1 MKSLFDIL
9 KFIWQ
14 HPLASR
20 NRTRAISRFLGW
32 QFRQSVRRR
41 PEKLTFVEDSVLV
54 VEKGMFGATGNIYT
68 GLVEFNDMSFLLHV
82 LQPGDTFV
90 DIGANVGVYTIL
102 AAKNAGADV
111 ISFEPIP
118 STFEKLKRNVEAN
131 RVENKVDLRRYGVGD
146 KAGTLRFS
154 MSMDA
159 INHVLRDDEVADGAE
174 GIEVPVGT
182 LDMLLQ
188 GREPTLMKID
198 VEGFEWPALNGAA
211 SILASPSLKALIIE
225 LNGCGTMYG
234 YDEDKIHE
242 LLLSNGFVPHSYE
255 PFTRQLKVEPG
266 YYGHDN
272 TIYIKDAEWA
282 GHRVKAA
289 RKYNILNVKV

>member
-1 MKSLFDIL
+1 MKSFIDIL
-9 KFIWQ
+9 QFIWQ

-20 NRTRAISRFLGW
+20 NRPLAIGRFLGW
-32 QFRQSVRRR
+32 QFRQSLRRR

-90 DIGANVGVYTIL
+90 DIGANVGAYTIL

-111 ISFEPIP
+111 VSFEPIP
-118 STFEKLKRNVEAN
+118 STFGKLKRNVEAN
-131 RVENKVDLRRYGVGD
+131 RVEKKVDLRRYGVSD
-146 KAGTLRFS
+146 KAGTLYFT

-159 INHVLRDDEVADGAE
+159 VNHVLRDDEVADGTEAV
-174 GIEVPVGT
+174 EVPVST
-182 LDMLLQ
+182 LDVLLKDRQ
-188 GREPTLMKID
+188 PALMKID
-198 VEGFEWPALNGAA
+198 VEGFEWPVLNGAG
-211 SILASPSLKALIIE
+211 SMLGSPSLKALIIE
-225 LNGCGTMYG
+225 LNGCGAQYG

-242 LLLSNGFVPHSYE
+242 LLLSHGFNPYSYE
-255 PFTRQLKVEPG
+255 PFSRQLKAEPG

-272 TIYIKDAEWA
+272 TIYIKDLDWA
-282 GHRVKAA
+282 GHRVKTS

>member
-1 MKSLFDIL
+1 MKSFVDIL
-9 KFIWQ
+9 QFIWQ

-20 NRTRAISRFLGW
+20 NRPHAIGRFLGW
-32 QFRQSVRRR
+32 QFRQSLRRR

-90 DIGANVGVYTIL
+90 DIGANVGAYTIL

-111 ISFEPIP
+111 VSFEPIP
-118 STFEKLKRNVEAN
+118 STFEKLRRNVEAN
-131 RVENKVDLRRYGVGD
+131 GMDKKVDLQRYGVSD
-146 KAGTLRFS
+146 KTGTLRFT

-159 INHVLRDDEVADGAE
+159 VNHVLRDDEVADGAE
-174 GIEVPVGT
+174 AIDVPVST
-182 LDMLLQ
+182 LDVLLK
-188 GREPTLMKID
+188 GRRPALMKID
-198 VEGFEWPALNGAA
+198 VEGFEWPVLNGAG

-225 LNGCGTMYG
+225 LNGCGAQYG

-242 LLLSNGFVPHSYE
+242 LLLSHGFVPYSYE

-272 TIYIKDAEWA
+272 TIYIKDAVWA
-282 GHRVKAA
+282 SQRVKTA

>member
-1 MKSLFDIL
+1 MKSFVDIL
-9 KFIWQ
+9 RFIWQ

-20 NRTRAISRFLGW
+20 NRPRAIGRFLGW
-32 QFRQSVRRR
+32 QFRQSLRRR

-82 LQPGDTFV
+82 LRPGDTFV
-90 DIGANVGVYTIL
+90 DIGANVGAYTIL
-102 AAKNAGADV
+102 AAKNAGAEV

-118 STFEKLKRNVEAN
+118 STFEKLRRNVEAN
-131 RVENKVDLRRYGVGD
+131 GVGERVDLQRYGVGD
-146 KAGTLRFS
+146 KTGTLRFT

-159 INHVLRDDEVADGAE
+159 INHVLRDDEVTDGTEAV
-174 GIEVPVGT
+174 EVPVGI
-182 LDMLLQ
+182 LDILLKD
-188 GREPTLMKID
+188 RHPALMKID
-198 VEGFEWPALNGAA
+198 VEGFEWPVLNGAG
-211 SILASPSLKALIIE
+211 SVLSSPSLKALIIE
-225 LNGCGTMYG
+225 LNGCGAQYG
-234 YDEDKIHE
+234 FDEDKIHE
-242 LLLSNGFVPHSYE
+242 LLLSHGFVPYSYE
-255 PFTRQLKVEPG
+255 PFARQLKVEPG

-282 GHRVKAA
+282 SHRVKAS